1 MKTIAIIQARMDSTR
16 LPGKVLK
23 KLGNMLVIER
33 VAARLSECKSLDDLV
48 VATSTEN
55 TDDELASW
63 CDNNQIKVFRGS
75 LHDVLDRYYRAA
87 IHYKAENIVRITG
100 DCPLIDPQIVDKVVE
115 EFQAGSFDAAGL
127 HGEFPDGLDCQVF
140 SIKAIKTAWQ
150 KATLATD
157 REHVGSYIER
167 TNPRLFRLCKVELF
181 RGLAHHRWT
190 LDEPL
195 DFEFLSSLLKLLE
208 AKHENFYTNDVLEC
222 LEQSPEL
229 LKINSSIMR
238 NAGYLQSL
246 EREPRCG

>member
-1 MKTIAIIQARMDSTR
+1 MKTIAIIQARTDSTR

-33 VAARLSECKSLDDLV
+33 VVARLNECKSLDDLV
-48 VATSTEN
+48 VATSIEN
-55 TDDELASW
+55 TDDELVSW
-63 CDNNQIKVFRGS
+63 CDNNQVKVFRGS

-100 DCPLIDPQIVDKVVE
+100 DCPLIDPQIVDKVIE
-115 EFQAGSFDAAGL
+115 EFQSGSFDAAGL
-127 HGEFPDGLDCQVF
+127 HGEFPDGLDCQIF
-140 SIKAIKTAWQ
+140 SIKAITTAWQ
-150 KATLATD
+150 KATSETD

-167 TNPRLFRLCKVELF
+167 TNPSLFRLCKVELF
-181 RGLAHHRWT
+181 RGLGHHRWT

-208 AKHENFYTNDVLEC
+208 AKYENFYTTDVLDC
-222 LEQSPEL
+222 LEQNPEL
-229 LKINSSIMR
+229 LKINSSITR

>member
-33 VAARLSECKSLDDLV
+33 VVARLNECKSLDDIV
-48 VATSTEN
+48 VATSIEN

-63 CDNNQIKVFRGS
+63 CDNNKIKVFRGS
-75 LHDVLDRYYRAA
+75 LRDVLDRYYRAA
-87 IHYKAENIVRITG
+87 IYYKAENIVRITG
-100 DCPLIDPQIVDKVVE
+100 DCPLIDPQIVDNVIK
-115 EFQAGSFDAAGL
+115 EFQSGSFDAAGL

-140 SIKAIKTAWQ
+140 SIKAITTAWQ
-150 KATLATD
+150 KATSATD

-167 TNPRLFRLCKVELF
+167 TNPSLFRLRKVELF
-181 RGLAHHRWT
+181 RGLGHHRWT

-208 AKHENFYTNDVLEC
+208 AKYENFYTTDVLEC
-222 LEQSPEL
+222 LEQNPEL
-229 LKINSSIMR
+229 LKINSSITR